1 MKFSFFIINQ
11 SPEGSDMK
19 QVYDEGM
26 EQIEWGEEL
35 GYDAMFLAEHAF
47 FHHGKPSSHVQL
59 GNIAARTSKIRL
71 GTAVSVLPW
80 HNPIE
85 TAQDY
90 ATVDLLSDGRL
101 DFGVGRGLFKGEF
114 DGYGV
119 PWGEAQERFDESLD
133 IILKAWTSEDTFSY
147 DGKFF
152 SYPEIEFMPK
162 PLQKPHPPLWQ
173 PALSPSTLERCLTR
187 GITPILGASLTPL
200 DDLKKM
206 FSGLTTAMEKTGT
219 THMEHVA
226 HPFIYVSDTTE
237 KARKEAREGMKWFLE
252 DFAAMYT
259 LPEGT
264 VWPES
269 YKFFEGWADYIRS
282 LEYDQ
287 MVEDDLVWF
296 GDVEA
301 ITEKIRWLRDEC
313 AVTYCLMFM
322 NFGGLEHEKVLRS
335 MELFAKE
342 VAPQFR

>member
-26 EQIEWGEEL
+26 EQIELGDQL
-35 GYDAMFLAEHAF
+35 GYEGMFMAEHAF
-47 FHHGKPSSHVQL
+47 YHHGKPSSHVQL
-59 GNIAARTSKIRL
+59 GNIAARTKRIRL
-71 GTAVSVLPW
+71 GTAVAVLPW

-119 PWGEAQERFDESLD
+119 PWGEAQARFDESLD
-133 IILKAWTSEDTFSY
+133 IILKAWTSNGDFSY

-152 SYPEIEFMPK
+152 SYPELEFMPK

-173 PALSPSTLERCLTR
+173 PALSPATLERCLSR
-187 GITPILGASLTPL
+187 NITPILGASLTPL
-200 DDLKKM
+200 DDLKVA
-206 FSGLTTAMEKTGT
+206 FARLGDVMEKTGT
-219 THMEHVA
+219 TGMERVA

-237 KARKEAREGMKWFLE
+237 KARKEAREGMEWFLW
-252 DFAAMYT
+252 DFAEMYD

-264 VWPES
+264 EWPPT
-269 YKFFEGWADYIRS
+269 YAFFEGWADYIRS
-282 LEYDQ
+282 LNYDQ
-287 MVEDDLVWF
+287 IVEDDLVWF
-296 GDVEA
+296 GSPEDIA
-301 ITEKIRWLRDEC
+301 SKIRWLRDEC
-313 AVTYCLMFM
+313 NVSYCLMFM
-322 NFGGLEHEKVLRS
+322 HFGGLEHEKVMRS

-342 VAPQFR
+342 VAPQFQ